1 MLEERVLAVVKRCV
15 AESLAVPV
23 GEIATESR
31 LVDDLG
37 ADSLDFV
44 DIVFMLDRE
53 LDIRV
58 RETEFN
64 FLTRLDFSS
73 PDVMT
78 GEHLTPAVVDRL
90 LGAHDDLDRLAVRP
104 ADQLGVG
111 AGHDRARAGAGA
123 ALRTVDARAWR
134 QAAEVER
141 AVFLDRHVQLPCV
154 LRRSRV
160 AGEYLDVKPV
170 SSLHLT

>member
-1 MLEERVLAVVKRCV
+1 MDLRPDVLETVKKCV
-15 AESLAVPV
+15 AESLAVPAADIS
-23 GEIATESR
+23 ETSR

-73 PDVMT
+73 PEVMK
-78 GEHLTPAVVDRL
+78 GAHLTEPVVE
-90 LGAHDDLDRLAVRP
+90 RLAGFLP
-104 ADQLGVG
+104 ALRALPDRTKVTPRQLFSLITVESICIVCQK
-111 AGHDRARAGAGA
+111 ALAARAG
-123 ALRTVDARAWR
+123 T
-134 QAAEVER
+134 
-141 AVFLDRHVQLPCV
+141 
-154 LRRSRV
+154 
-160 AGEYLDVKPV
+160 
-170 SSLHLT
+170 

>member
-1 MLEERVLAVVKRCV
+1 MAGSNGTGDASTNEHVLAVVKKCV

-23 GEIATESR
+23 AGISEKSGLI
-31 LVDDLG
+31 DDLG

-73 PDVMT
+73 PEVMT
-78 GEHLTPAVVDRL
+78 GAHLTMPIIERL
-90 LGAHDDLDRLAVRP
+90 ERFLPG
-104 ADQLGVG
+104 
-111 AGHDRARAGAGA
+111 
-123 ALRTVDARAWR
+123 LRTVSDRTKVTPRQLFSLITVESIALVCLQALAAR
-134 QAAEVER
+134 
-141 AVFLDRHVQLPCV
+141 DTTTP
-154 LRRSRV
+154 V
-160 AGEYLDVKPV
+160 A
-170 SSLHLT
+170 

>member
-1 MLEERVLAVVKRCV
+1 MPIPDHIVLTVRRCV
-15 AESLAVPV
+15 AESLAVPD
-23 GEIATESR
+23 ADLALESR

-73 PDVMT
+73 PDVMK
-78 GEHLTPAVVDRL
+78 GAHLTEPVVT
-90 LGAHDDLDRLAVRP
+90 RLAEWLP
-104 ADQLGVG
+104 
-111 AGHDRARAGAGA
+111 
-123 ALRTVDARAWR
+123 ALRASPDRTKVTPRELFSMITIESICIVCHRALDG
-134 QAAEVER
+134 R
-141 AVFLDRHVQLPCV
+141 APRA
-154 LRRSRV
+154 S
-160 AGEYLDVKPV
+160 
-170 SSLHLT
+170 